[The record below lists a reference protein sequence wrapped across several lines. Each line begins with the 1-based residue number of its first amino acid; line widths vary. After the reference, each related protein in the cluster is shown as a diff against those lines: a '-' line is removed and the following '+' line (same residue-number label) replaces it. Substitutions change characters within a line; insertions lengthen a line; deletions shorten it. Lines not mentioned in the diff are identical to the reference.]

1 MPHLKD
7 MKNTYSEHLLGTI
20 YYSVQSF
27 SAGVVFLFHGI
38 FPEYCIDTG
47 SNIIKQ
53 LHIQLQH
60 TKSTES
66 VST

>member
-1 MPHLKD
+1 MSHLKD
-7 MKNTYSEHLLGTI
+7 MKTTYTQHLLGAI

-38 FPEYCIDTG
+38 FPDYCIDTG

-53 LHIQLQH
+53 LDIQLQH
-60 TKSTES
+60 AKSGAT
-66 VST
+66 